1 MLLLSSV
8 PDIKVKEHAQ
18 VLSNKTRYVMEDIQG
33 IYW

>member
-1 MLLLSSV
+1 MLLLSNV
-8 PDIKVKEHAQ
+8 PNIKIKEYEQ